1 MNLVLSIILTSC
13 LFVVFNYF
21 KVLKVS
27 LIQAISINYIVCLCV
42 GLTFTYLTAPLGN
55 IAPSFWAGFGA
66 GLLFLPIFWVMGYTT
81 QQMGLTVAAIANK
94 TSMVIPA
101 SVILL
106 IDPVLM
112 NQFTAWKF
120 AAILL
125 SLVAIILSNL
135 NPSKGNPSFD
145 RRLLIFPFLVFIG
158 GAMVDLAINL
168 AAYYTDAS
176 YSAWIP
182 VGAFTAAALSGITV
196 LLYNGLK
203 YRKKISMRS
212 ILGGIAL
219 GIPNFFSLY
228 FVVKT
233 LDQYHNDGATVYP
246 LINTGTILLNTILS
260 IVVFKEHLNKYLIAG
275 ILCAVLAI
283 FLLNV

>member
-27 LIQAISINYIVCLCV
+27 LIQAISVNYIVCLCV
-42 GLTFTYLTAPLGN
+42 GATFTYFTAPLGN

-125 SLVAIILSNL
+125 SLVAIVLSNL

-168 AAYYTDAS
+168 AAYYTDPT

-203 YRKKISMRS
+203 YHEKISMRS

>member
-1 MNLVLSIILTSC
+1 VNLVLSIILTSC

-21 KVLKVS
+21 KKLKVS
-27 LIQAISINYIVCLCV
+27 LIQAISVNYVVCLGV
-42 GLTFTYLTAPLGN
+42 GATFTYFTAPLDHV
-55 IAPSFWAGFGA
+55 APSFWAGFGA

-81 QQMGLTVAAIANK
+81 QNMGLTVAAIANK

-101 SVILL
+101 TVILL

-112 NQFTAWKF
+112 HQFTLWKLI
-120 AAILL
+120 AILL
-125 SLVAIILSNL
+125 SLGAIILSNL
-135 NPSKGNPSFD
+135 NSEKGNPSFD

-168 AAYYTDAS
+168 AAYYTETK

-182 VGAFTAAALSGITV
+182 VGAFSAAALSGITV
-196 LLYNGLK
+196 LTYNNFKHHEKLS
-203 YRKKISMRS
+203 IRS
-212 ILGGIAL
+212 IVGGIAL

-246 LINTGTILLNTILS
+246 LINTGTIILNTFLS
-260 IVVFKEHLNKYLIAG
+260 VVLFKEHINKYVVAG
-275 ILCAVLAI
+275 IALAVVAI
-283 FLLNV
+283 FLMSM